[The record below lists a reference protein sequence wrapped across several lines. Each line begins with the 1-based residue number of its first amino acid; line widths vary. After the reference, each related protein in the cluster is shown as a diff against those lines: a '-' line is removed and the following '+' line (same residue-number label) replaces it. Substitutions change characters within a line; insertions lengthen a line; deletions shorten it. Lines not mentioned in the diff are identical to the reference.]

1 MAEKDGQETGKRT
14 FFTIGEIARL
24 FHMNIR
30 TLRYYDERGI
40 LKPAYI
46 NEKTKYRYYASSQF
60 ERLNTIKYLRALD
73 VPIEEII
80 SFFVEKEV
88 STMLDIFKLQY
99 ERVLEKQRQ
108 LARIEKKISNRIGQI
123 ENALAAVYGKIN
135 VRYLPQREII
145 LLKKKFTFTDDFEP
159 LIRDLC
165 SEHCLD
171 DVVFLGKVG
180 VAVSRDNL
188 QARAFTHFSA
198 IFLILENEDDFSCGD
213 TLLPA
218 GQYVTIQYQGTHE
231 EALPYYILLLEYI
244 ENKGLCLVGD
254 SIEIT
259 IIDGGMTNDRHK
271 FVTELQIPV
280 RGRF

>member
-1 MAEKDGQETGKRT
+1 MRRNGGYVEEYKMN

-46 NEKTKYRYYASSQF
+46 NEKTKYRYYATSQF

-80 SFFVEKEV
+80 NFFMEKEV
-88 STMLDIFKLQY
+88 SAMLDIFKLQR

-123 ENALAAVYGKIN
+123 ESALSAVYGEIH
-135 VRYLPQREII
+135 VRYLPQREIV
-145 LLKKKFTFTDDFEP
+145 LLKKKFTFADDFEP

-165 SEHCLD
+165 KEHCLD
-171 DVVFLGKVG
+171 NLVFLGKVG
-180 VAVSRDNL
+180 VSVSQEHL
-188 QARAFTHFSA
+188 QARVFTYFSA
-198 IFLILENEDDFSCGD
+198 IFLILEHEDDFSCGD

-231 EALPYYILLLEYI
+231 EAFGYYQLLLDYI
-244 ENKGLCLVGD
+244 ENNGLSLAGD

-259 IIDGGMTNDRHK
+259 MIDGGMTNDRRK

-280 RGRF
+280 R